1 MKVQIEVGKGIQ
13 CDGIE
18 IMFGD
23 SISFVVEAY
32 GEIDRYEDNYY
43 FYESSLLVH
52 VDSNNCIDEI
62 EIRNDEEHSH
72 VVMLNGT
79 NIFSEMKDV
88 VIELI
93 VRLNQSPVEDELGT
107 YEAKRIGL
115 AYSFSM
121 TDEKIEEMIQAAIYS
136 ESWKN
141 SQTPR
146 YHVIQSKEMLEQFKK
161 KCLPEFN
168 QKNVADAP
176 ILIVTTFV
184 KDRAGF
190 QRNGSPDNEL
200 QNGWGVYD
208 CGLANQNLILKAT
221 ELGLGTLVMG
231 IRDERTIRE
240 FLEIP
245 AQETIVSVIGVGY
258 PDIEPSMPKRKTIE
272 EVSTFY

>member
-1 MKVQIEVGKGIQ
+1 MELQNVLQQ
-13 CDGIE
+13 RR
-18 IMFGD
+18 
-23 SISFVVEAY
+23 SI
-32 GEIDRYEDNYY
+32 RK
-43 FYESSLLVH
+43 H
-52 VDSNNCIDEI
+52 
-62 EIRNDEEHSH
+62 
-72 VVMLNGT
+72 
-79 NIFSEMKDV
+79 K
-88 VIELI
+88 
-93 VRLNQSPVEDELGT
+93 QQPVE
-107 YEAKRIGL
+107 K
-115 AYSFSM
+115 
-121 TDEKIEEMIQAAIYS
+121 EKIGEMIQAAIFA

-190 QRNGSPDNEL
+190 LRNGSPDNEL
-200 QNGWGVYD
+200 QNGWGIYD